1 MAIYI
6 STGGFKKISAAQ
18 AIEKLNNIGIKDIEL
33 SGGKYDPNLLKQI
46 KKYNKLN
53 LKAHNYF
60 PPPKKPFVLN
70 FASLDKKIY
79 EKSENLVLQ
88 AINFSKEIKSN
99 YYSFHAGF
107 LCDIT
112 PKDLGNKVKKKK
124 LNSRKVC
131 TEIFIDRIK
140 KNFKSSKKIWY

>member
-60 PPPKKPFVLN
+60 HHKKTIRFK
-70 FASLDKKIY
+70 F
-79 EKSENLVLQ
+79 
-88 AINFSKEIKSN
+88 
-99 YYSFHAGF
+99 
-107 LCDIT
+107 
-112 PKDLGNKVKKKK
+112 
-124 LNSRKVC
+124 R
-131 TEIFIDRIK
+131 IFR
-140 KNFKSSKKIWY
+140 

>member
-60 PPPKKPFVLN
+60 PPPKKTIRFK
-70 FASLDKKIY
+70 F
-79 EKSENLVLQ
+79 
-88 AINFSKEIKSN
+88 
-99 YYSFHAGF
+99 
-107 LCDIT
+107 
-112 PKDLGNKVKKKK
+112 
-124 LNSRKVC
+124 R
-131 TEIFIDRIK
+131 IFR
-140 KNFKSSKKIWY
+140 